1 MKWSKLFMNTGR
13 YPNDSKIVEN
23 RVSWKQWL
31 VMKNDPLPALAF
43 SFISKRNFS
52 GGRFIPLFNE
62 MTNLRV
68 VTFHGTRF
76 GKLDFFYMRLLKVF
90 ARITHRKQQ
99 SYRWVM
105 SLGVNAVNPK
115 VSQILNIDD
124 PQYSTREH
132 NHILSWENNLR
143 SNDSKSIIVTTNTF
157 TKLYLENL
165 KIHSPVHIIEQG
177 HNSIRGRSTV
187 KNSRFSCVYSSPYID
202 LGKDKHGNH
211 PTWGSKLFITSLIP
225 MLIKRDPEIEIH
237 LIGRAGKQASNY
249 LKKYSQV
256 ILHGMKNYEDNFTI
270 ISQCHVGLYPRL
282 FDNQRRVLKVYEYLG
297 AGVPVVTFELEDTKM
312 VKEKKIGISVKT
324 PTEFIEAIINLKQ
337 DHNLYSKFLRSI
349 ELCGDENSW
358 TTLAMKYDNI
368 IQSNF
373 CD

>member
-1 MKWSKLFMNTGR
+1 MNTGS
-13 YPNDSKIVEN
+13 YYNDSKIVEN
-23 RVSWKQWL
+23 LVSWKQWL
-31 VMKNDPLPALAF
+31 AMKSDPLPALAF
-43 SFISKRNFS
+43 TFISRRNFS
-52 GGRFIPLFNE
+52 GGRFLPLFNK
-62 MTNLRV
+62 MTNLRIV
-68 VTFHGTRF
+68 AFYGTHF
-76 GKLDFFYMRLLKVF
+76 GKLDFIYLKLLKIFV
-90 ARITHRKQQ
+90 RITHKKQLK
-99 SYRWVM
+99 YKWIM
-105 SLGVNAVNPK
+105 SLGINVANPK

-124 PQYSTREH
+124 PQYNTKEH
-132 NHILSWENNLR
+132 NHILSWEDNLR
-143 SNDSKSIIVTTNTF
+143 SNGSKSIIVTTNTY

-165 KIHSPVHIIEQG
+165 KINSPVHIIEQG
-177 HNSIRGRSTV
+177 HNSISGRSAI

-202 LGKDKHGNH
+202 LGNDKHGNH
-211 PTWGSKLFITSLIP
+211 PTWGSRLFITSLIP

-237 LIGRAGKQASNY
+237 LIGRVGKQASDY
-249 LKKYSQV
+249 LKKYRQV
-256 ILHGMKNYEDNFTI
+256 IVHGMKNYEDNFTI
-270 ISQCHVGLYPRL
+270 ISKCHVGLYPRQ

-358 TTLAMKYDNI
+358 TTLAIQYDNM

-373 CD
+373 SD